1 MGREVRPVAIGWEH
15 PRRPGTYASG
25 EPRYVPLHSRE
36 DMRLHLEWNIDH
48 PDDDEPIEVDPD
60 DYMPPIPEGDPY
72 ALALY
77 ETTTE
82 GTPVS
87 PPFATLE
94 ELAAWCEDGAT
105 AFGSIKWTREQWL
118 ASFKD
123 GSTDVDTTL
132 VVGPSGMGTA
142 RDILGPVSSDG

>member
-15 PRRPGTYASG
+15 PRNPGTYSDG
-25 EPRYVPLHSRE
+25 SPRYRPLHSRE
-36 DMRLHLEWNIDH
+36 DLRFHQAWNIDH
-48 PDDDEPIEVDPD
+48 PDDDEPIDPD
-60 DYMPPIPEGDPY
+60 DYMPPIPEGHPY

-77 ETTTE
+77 ETTSE

-87 PPFATLE
+87 PPFGTLE

-105 AFGSIKWTREQWL
+105 AFASIRWTREQWL

-123 GSTDVDTTL
+123 GTTDADTML
-132 VVGPSGMGTA
+132 AVGPRGMGTA
-142 RDILGPVSSDG
+142 RDMLGPA